1 MKSNAVSVTNRMVI
15 TSSIKMFEVYVK
27 MLSDSDI
34 NEVINV
40 ASKLQEF
47 LPLLINDESTL
58 DDVKEYVNGTDV
70 KA

>member
-1 MKSNAVSVTNRMVI
+1 MVI
-15 TSSIKMFEVYVK
+15 TSSLKMFEVYVK

-40 ASKLQEF
+40 ARKLQEF

-58 DDVKEYVNGTDV
+58 DDVKDYVHGTDV

>member
-15 TSSIKMFEVYVK
+15 TSSLKMFEVYVK

-40 ASKLQEF
+40 ARKLQEF

-58 DDVKEYVNGTDV
+58 DDVKDYVHGTDV